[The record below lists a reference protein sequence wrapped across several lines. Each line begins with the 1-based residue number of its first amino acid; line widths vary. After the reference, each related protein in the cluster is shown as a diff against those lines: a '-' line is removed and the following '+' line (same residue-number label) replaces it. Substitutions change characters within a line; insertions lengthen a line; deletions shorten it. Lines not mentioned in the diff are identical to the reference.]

1 MILKGIFKI
10 FIYLI
15 CTLFI
20 IGGIYMVKTYPSY
33 EYSFLNGKQIISG
46 LGLIVVGLIY
56 PITDILIFFKE
67 KQKS

>member
-1 MILKGIFKI
+1 
-10 FIYLI
+10 
-15 CTLFI
+15 
-20 IGGIYMVKTYPSY
+20 MVKTYPSY